1 MARLAIS
8 PAKPQ
13 YRSRQMSKH
22 RSPCHIKFWGVRG
35 SVPTPGAATVKYG
48 GNTSCV
54 EVRADGQL
62 IVLDAGTGIRP
73 LGLELAQEFNGASIN
88 MTLLIT
94 HTHWDHI
101 QGFPFFL
108 PAYESKNTIRV
119 LGFEGARQG
128 LGSTLAGQME
138 SPYFPIALEQM
149 PGNVLIE
156 ELQSFDF
163 MIGPVHALA
172 ATVNHP
178 GIAVGYRLET
188 SAGSLA
194 YLPDNEP
201 FHVDQHGYSRDLVD
215 LQNRKL
221 IDFIHSVDVLIIDS
235 QYDCEEYRAHI
246 GWGHGCVDEV
256 VRLAKLGEVKKLYLF
271 HHDPSHDDAR
281 VDAMLAH
288 ARSLADGS
296 SVQVF
301 AATEGEVVTLE

>member
-1 MARLAIS
+1 M
-8 PAKPQ
+8 PQ
-13 YRSRQMSKH
+13 NATTGWQMTNNQ
-22 RSPCHIKFWGVRG
+22 CVITFWGVRG

-54 EVRADGQL
+54 EVRADGEI

-73 LGLELAQEFNGASIN
+73 LGLELAREFDGAAIN
-88 MTLLIT
+88 VTLLIT

-101 QGFPFFL
+101 QGFPFFA
-108 PAYESKNTIRV
+108 PAYQPKNTVHV
-119 LGFEGARQG
+119 LGYEGARQG

-138 SPYFPIALEQM
+138 SPYFPIALQQL

-156 ELQSFDF
+156 ELQSFEF
-163 MIGPVHALA
+163 QIGPVRATA

-188 SAGSLA
+188 STGSVA

-201 FHVDQHGYSRDLVD
+201 FQENQNGYSQERVD

-221 IDFIHSVDVLIIDS
+221 IEFIRAVDVLIIDS
-235 QYDCEEYRAHI
+235 QYDCAEYNAHI

-256 VRLAKLGEVKKLYLF
+256 VRLALLGGVKRLYLF
-271 HHDPSHDDAR
+271 HHDPNHDDAQI
-281 VDAMLAH
+281 DTMLAH
-288 ARSLADGS
+288 ARKLAEGS
-296 SVQVF
+296 QLQVF
-301 AATEGEVVTLE
+301 AATEGEVVTLG

>member
-1 MARLAIS
+1 MIKKPS
-8 PAKPQ
+8 PS
-13 YRSRQMSKH
+13 YV
-22 RSPCHIKFWGVRG
+22 KFWGVRG
-35 SVPTPGAATVKYG
+35 SVPTPGAATVRYG

-54 EVRADGQL
+54 EVRADGQI

-73 LGLELAQEFNGASIN
+73 LGLELAREFNGASID
-88 MTLLIT
+88 MTILIT

-108 PAYESKNTIRV
+108 PAYEPKNTIRV

-138 SPYFPIALEQM
+138 SPYFPIALQQM
-149 PGNVLIE
+149 PGNVVIE

-163 MIGPVHALA
+163 KIGPVHATA
-172 ATVNHP
+172 TTVNHP
-178 GIAVGYRLET
+178 GIAVGYRLAT
-188 SAGSLA
+188 SSGTIA

-201 FHVDQHGYSRDLVD
+201 FHEDQHGYARDRVD

-221 IDFIHSVDVLIIDS
+221 IDFIHGVDVLIIDS
-235 QYDCEEYRAHI
+235 QYDCDEYKAHI

-256 VRLAKLGEVKKLYLF
+256 VRLAMLGEVKRLYLF
-271 HHDPSHDDAR
+271 HHDPGHDDDR

-288 ARSLADGS
+288 ARKLAKGS
-296 SVQVF
+296 PIEVF
-301 AATEGEVVTLE
+301 AAMEGETVTLG